1 MESRVESAWL
11 FYFINPLPP
20 GTIDVFPGM
29 LFPERR
35 RKKEYTLNTP
45 CHIPETLPD
54 YHSGIGRLPNG

>member
-20 GTIDVFPGM
+20 GTINTFLGM

-35 RKKEYTLNTP
+35 RKERVHLKYT

-54 YHSGIGRLPNG
+54 YDSGIGRLPNG